1 MGGEPWMYFV
11 PYERN
16 VQSAL
21 EKLKEREFRAGRYYP
36 VLTEIPFPVDPD
48 GPAPGAA
55 HASIADARDAADA
68 TGTRSILDMNRV
80 SATPPRGPNLHEQ
93 IERAVRQSR
102 GGVVDLGFM
111 VGGDFGH
118 GVVTPVP
125 SETLEELYGTEKPT
139 REAVER
145 APEFLEEVD
154 RGTGVYVILYVGDF
168 PREIC
173 FAGYSYD

>member
-11 PYERN
+11 PYERDL
-16 VQSAL
+16 QSAL
-21 EKLKEREFRAGRYYP
+21 DKLKDREFRAGRYYP
-36 VLTEIPFPVDPD
+36 VLQDLPFPVDPD
-48 GPAPGAA
+48 GPSPGAA
-55 HASIADARDAADA
+55 HASIAHARDAADA
-68 TGTRSILDMNRV
+68 TGTQSILDMHRI
-80 SATPPRGPNLHEQ
+80 SDIPPRGPKMHEQ
-93 IERAVRQSR
+93 IQRALQQAR

-111 VGGDFGH
+111 VGGDFGY

-125 SETLEELYGTEKPT
+125 GDTLKDLYGTEKPT

-145 APEFLEEVD
+145 QPDFLEDVE
-154 RGTGVYVILYVGDF
+154 RGTGVYVVLYVGDL